1 MDLLVRRNFPL
12 SAILYILGLTVATGV
27 FFGISLTNVDIT
39 ITRSIVITAL
49 VLGLL
54 SLALEFI
61 DFPLLIGGDTSFSTV
76 TYMAMVFM
84 LPFPLA
90 AVVGV
95 ITVLIADVRNRKQL
109 FTMLFN
115 VSNFALTFGLTSLI
129 WYLAF
134 GNTPLDHAP
143 ASLWVLVV
151 VTAMILAFY
160 AINVL
165 LTDIALAL
173 IGNRSLKYI
182 WLTNDVP
189 VTLPFICLEVV
200 GVLVAVVWAITPA
213 LIPLLIIPAVTTY
226 VAFEMIRRLQ
236 QQTQD
241 AMIAMADAIDRRDP
255 YTADHSVRVAELSLR
270 IAEVY
275 GMNERDIE
283 RLRLA
288 SRVHDIGKIGIGDHI
303 LNKAGRLTDEEWAVM
318 KEHPAIGEE
327 LLKPYRQFRHETG
340 IVRSHHERWDGKG
353 YPDGLVGAAIP
364 LASRIIAVADT
375 YDAMTTSRP
384 YRPGLSRQVA
394 VDEIRSKAL
403 TQFDPQVVGSFLQ
416 IVDEWAKIRSIGGEG
431 QPANTLEPVT
441 TWSSS

>member
-1 MDLLVRRNFPL
+1 MRRNFPS
-12 SAILYILGLTVATGV
+12 SAILFILSLSIAAGALLGVSLTTLD
-27 FFGISLTNVDIT
+27 ISLS
-39 ITRSIVITAL
+39 RGIVVTAL
-49 VLGLL
+49 VLGLS

-95 ITVLIADVRNRKQL
+95 LTVLIADIRNRKQAL
-109 FTMLFN
+109 TILFN
-115 VSNFALTFGLTSLI
+115 ASNFALTFGLTGLI

-134 GNTPLDHAP
+134 GDIPLNHAP
-143 ASLWVLVV
+143 ASAWTLVV
-151 VTAMILAFY
+151 VTLMILAFY
-160 AINVL
+160 GINVL

-200 GVLVAVVWAITPA
+200 GVLVAIVWATTPS

-255 YTADHSVRVAELSLR
+255 YTADHSLRVAELSVR

-275 GMNERDIE
+275 GMNERDLE

-288 SRVHDIGKIGIGDHI
+288 ARVHDIGKIGIGDNVLH
-303 LNKAGRLTDEEWAVM
+303 KTGRLSEEEWALM
-318 KEHPAIGEE
+318 KEHPVIGEQ
-327 LLKPYRQFRHETG
+327 LLQPYRQFRHETR

-353 YPDGLVGAAIP
+353 YPDGLVGASIP

-416 IVDEWAKIRSIGGEG
+416 IVDEWSKIRSIGGDE
-431 QPANTLEPVT
+431 QPARTLEPVT